1 MSSIKRLASK
11 LPVAR
16 LFLGLVF
23 TVFGLNGF
31 LHFLPMPPMPP
42 SPAATL
48 AGALLQSG
56 YLMQLVFATE
66 LAAGLLFLAGRF
78 VPLALALIAPVIVNI
93 VAFHAFLAPA
103 GLGLA
108 LAVLAA
114 ELALAWRHRATFA
127 PLFAARAPTPARGA
141 EIPAARPRLH
151 AAA

>member
-1 MSSIKRLASK
+1 MNTLKRF
-11 LPVAR
+11 LPTTAR

-31 LHFLPMPPMPP
+31 FHFLPMPPMQA

-48 AGALLQSG
+48 AGALMGSG

-66 LAAGLLFLAGRF
+66 VTAGLLFLAGRF

-108 LAVLAA
+108 LAVLAS
-114 ELALAWRHRATFA
+114 ELGLAWNHRAAFA
-127 PLFAARAPTPARGA
+127 PLFQARATEPPAEHTAVRA
-141 EIPAARPRLH
+141 PLR

>member
-1 MSSIKRLASK
+1 MNTLKRF
-11 LPVAR
+11 LPTTAR

-31 LHFLPMPPMPP
+31 LHFLPMPPMAA

-48 AGALLQSG
+48 AGALMGSG

-66 LAAGLLFLAGRF
+66 VTAGLLFLAGRF

-108 LAVLAA
+108 FAVLAS
-114 ELALAWRHRATFA
+114 ELALAWSHRAAFA
-127 PLFAARAPTPARGA
+127 PLFQARAAERPVEPTAVRAPLR
-141 EIPAARPRLH
+141 

>member
-1 MSSIKRLASK
+1 MDTLKRFVPPA
-11 LPVAR
+11 AR

-31 LHFLPMPPMPP
+31 FHFLPMPPMAA
-42 SPAATL
+42 SPATTL
-48 AGALLQSG
+48 VGAFLHSG

-66 LAAGLLFLAGRF
+66 LLAGLLFLTGRF

-93 VAFHAFLAPA
+93 VAFHLFLAPA

-108 LAVLAA
+108 FAVLAA
-114 ELALAWRHRATFA
+114 ELTLAWSHRAAFA
-127 PLFAARAPTPARGA
+127 PMLHARAAEGPADIAPARA
-141 EIPAARPRLH
+141 SLR

>member
-1 MSSIKRLASK
+1 MNTVKRFA
-11 LPVAR
+11 PTAAR

-31 LHFLPMPPMPP
+31 FHFLPMPPMAA
-42 SPAATL
+42 SPAASFV
-48 AGALLQSG
+48 GALLNSG
-56 YLMQLVFATE
+56 YLMKLVFATE
-66 LAAGLLFLAGRF
+66 LSAGLLFLAGRF

-114 ELALAWRHRATFA
+114 ELALAWSHRAAFA
-127 PLFAARAPTPARGA
+127 PLFQARATARPGEPSFARAPLR
-141 EIPAARPRLH
+141 